1 MMIIT
6 KTLIVVNGMTGEES
20 RVKVQEGTKPS
31 DVLSKIGLPE
41 YQLARVKNRQV
52 IQPGCDLSREA
63 GDCERFF
70 AFSPMIVGGLS

>member
-1 MMIIT
+1 MIIT

-41 YQLARVKNRQV
+41 NYWLLRVRDRRLL
-52 IQPGCDLSREA
+52 QPGCDLSREVR
-63 GDCERFF
+63 DCSRVF
-70 AFSPMIVGGLS
+70 ANAPIYVGGLL